1 MDTRTIVFRLALA
14 SVLGG
19 VLGFERE
26 VSGQNAGLRTHM
38 IVALGSCC
46 FTLASIFTEVSLGE
60 GVLPQGTRAD
70 ISRIASQVV
79 VGIGFLGAGVI
90 LRQGGTVTGLTT
102 AANLWLTASVGMTSG
117 MGFYAAA
124 GGTVGLALLS
134 LVALRPVE
142 RAILRYRVK
151 QGRTPV
157 PPLDD

>member
-14 SVLGG
+14 TVLGG
-19 VLGFERE
+19 ILGFERE
-26 VSGQNAGLRTHM
+26 VNGQNAGLRTHM

-46 FTLASIFTEVSLGE
+46 FTLASIFTEVRLGE
-60 GVLPQGTRAD
+60 GVLPEGTQTD

-151 QGRTPV
+151 HGRTPM
-157 PPLDD
+157 PPFDD